1 MDIPL
6 NKGSDLRWSGIWRDK
21 ETGAAIN
28 LTGYAVSLFDPHA
41 FLVGKLT
48 VTITN
53 AVTGAFA
60 MAMDWDAEMDG
71 DFDLERMLKEDTE
84 ACYPSATH
92 SPRVEPEVYRKS
104 ILETLATL
112 KDKEEGRLFKTT

>member
-1 MDIPL
+1 MCPFFTALFVSNSWGLCQGDI
-6 NKGSDLRWSGIWRDK
+6 D
-21 ETGAAIN
+21 
-28 LTGYAVSLFDPHA
+28 
-41 FLVGKLT
+41 FLK
-48 VTITN
+48 N
-53 AVTGAFA
+53 Y
-60 MAMDWDAEMDG
+60 WDAEMDG

-92 SPRVEPEVYRKS
+92 SPRGEPEVYRKS